1 MQLSQTALAV
11 EPSPTRQLFNLAR
24 QYTDVI
30 DFTLGDPDLMP
41 AAAAR
46 QGGIRSIESGRT
58 RYSENAGLPELRR
71 AIAGYLHGL
80 YGCDVDPASEV
91 IATAGAMEAL
101 FLTLTALIDP
111 GDEVILI
118 GPYYVN
124 YLQMVRMRGS
134 VPVIVFTDSKN
145 GYRIDPE
152 RLRAAVTPKTK
163 AIMVNNPTNPT
174 GAVLTRGEVEAI
186 ACIAKEND
194 ITVVF
199 DEVYRSLVY
208 EGKHFSIMQVPG
220 MMEHAVLIDSFS
232 KEFCMTG
239 WRLGY
244 AVGNA
249 ELVAAMTRLN
259 ENVVACA
266 PLVSQYAGIE
276 VLQNGS
282 TGTNEALETYR
293 TRRDALYEKLQSAPG
308 CVCNKPAGTFYM
320 FADISASGLSSMEF
334 ALRLLKEQ
342 QVAVV
347 PGIAYGEPYDTH
359 VRFAY
364 TVPMD
369 RLNEGAERFVRF
381 MQSLC

>member
-1 MQLSQTALAV
+1 MRLSQTALAV

-46 QGGIRSIESGRT
+46 QGGIQAIESGRT
-58 RYSENAGLPELRR
+58 RYSENAGLPKLRH
-71 AIAGYLHGL
+71 AIAGHLHTL
-80 YGCDVDPASEV
+80 YGCTVNPASEV

-124 YLQMVRMRGS
+124 YLQMVRMRGG
-134 VPVIVFTDSKN
+134 VPVIVYTDSKN
-145 GYRIDPE
+145 GYRIAPKK
-152 RLRAAVTPKTK
+152 LRAAVTPKTK

-259 ENVVACA
+259 ENIVACA
-266 PLVSQYAGIE
+266 PLVSQYAGIA

-282 TGTNEALETYR
+282 TGTNEVLETYR
-293 TRRDALYEKLQSAPG
+293 TRRDALYEKLQSSPD
-308 CVCNKPAGTFYM
+308 CVCTKPAGTFYM

-334 ALRLLKEQ
+334 ALRLLREQ

-347 PGIAYGEPYDTH
+347 PGIAYGQPYDTH

-381 MQSLC
+381 MQSL